1 MGIGLIGYPNYWPA
15 PAKINLFL
23 HVTGRRSDGYHL
35 LQTHFQFLDYC
46 DQLQFRLN
54 DEGEI
59 SRVNDLPGVPAEDDL
74 VIRAARILA
83 PFAPP
88 GSGVAIKVEKL
99 IPAGGGLGG
108 GSSDAATT
116 LVALN
121 ELWKIGKSHAEL
133 ASLGLKLGADV
144 PVFVH
149 GHAAWA
155 EGVGEELTPLESSEG
170 TVLVVHPGCSVP
182 TAEIFAH
189 PQLTRDTPTIKIHD
203 LESSIVSNDCEAV
216 TRKLFPEVAHALDW
230 LGQFGDTRM
239 SGTGACVYG
248 LFDSI
253 SRAERAA
260 ATMPKQWAWFVA
272 QRRNISPLMETLTA
286 IGKRD

>member
-1 MGIGLIGYPNYWPA
+1 MKILPQPEVISGDTALSQIPTLLKGIGTNSVMVVTDQGI
-15 PAKINLFL
+15 INAGIYNKLST
-23 HVTGRRSDGYHL
+23 V
-35 LQTHFQFLDYC
+35 
-46 DQLQFRLN
+46 LN
-54 DEGEI
+54 DASIEI
-59 SRVNDLPGVPAEDDL
+59 ILCDEVKPDPSITL
-74 VIRAARILA
+74 VKKISEIARNSNVGAVI
-83 PFAPP
+83 
-88 GSGVAIKVEKL
+88 
-99 IPAGGGLGG
+99 GLGG